1 MEDLKEILADHGAFG
16 IELFFADE
24 KIMRVEEIGFGY
36 GGDLGEILAK
46 GGSEGEAIF
55 FLGVDAVTVAGVVH
69 FYLIYLQISREE
81 VVVGI
86 FVEHPKADQ
95 QGDRHPGAEADDV
108 EGAIDFVVDEV
119 TPGGFEEALYHRC
132 AVLVARM

>member
-1 MEDLKEILADHGAFG
+1 MEDLKEILPGHGAFG

-24 KIMRVEEIGFGY
+24 EVMRVEEIGFGY

-55 FLGVDAVTVAGVVH
+55 FLGVGAAMVAGAVH
-69 FYLIYLQISREE
+69 FYLIDLLISGKEP
-81 VVVGI
+81 VIGI
-86 FVEHPKADQ
+86 FIEHPKADQ
-95 QGDRHPGAEADDV
+95 EGNGHTGAEADDV

-132 AVLVARM
+132 AVLVTGN